1 MSVIAKLFI
10 DGEDQAVCLPDEF
23 RFEGDEVQI
32 SKVGD
37 KVILEPIK
45 KLSPADP
52 DGSPD

>member
-10 DGEDQAVCLPDEF
+10 DGEDQAVCLPDEL

-45 KLSPADP
+45 KSDASRP
-52 DGSPD
+52 DGSPA